1 MSVECPTKA
10 KSPRDVG
17 FLDVFVP
24 ALSRVWLVLPV
35 LVYTATLEFRGEKG
49 PDCFPSLEPMPS
61 RNKEIMVLII
71 SGLFNKGP
79 MFILLKDDLCH
90 REMYK

>member
-35 LVYTATLEFRGEKG
+35 LVYMATLEFRGEKG

-61 RNKEIMVLII
+61 RNV
-71 SGLFNKGP
+71 
-79 MFILLKDDLCH
+79 
-90 REMYK
+90 